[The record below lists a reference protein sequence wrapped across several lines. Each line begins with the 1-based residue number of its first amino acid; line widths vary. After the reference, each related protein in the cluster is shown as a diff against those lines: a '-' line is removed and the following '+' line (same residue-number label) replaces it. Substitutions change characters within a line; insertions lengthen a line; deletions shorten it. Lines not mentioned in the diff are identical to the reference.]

1 VATSDPGRIN
11 VSPLLRY
18 LYSSKNIVGSTLAL
32 FGLLLF
38 FTGVITSFWWPFVV
52 IAMYGIGALLAPGP
66 TRLEVGDT
74 SFDPDSIR
82 RALNKTIGT
91 ANGKLPQPMAAKV
104 QHISD
109 TITGILPHYAD
120 FPAGSPDLFVVG
132 RTATDYL
139 PSALQAYLNLPRA
152 YATLHRMSNGKT
164 ADQVLSDQL
173 DLLSS
178 KMDEVADA
186 VHKKDSDALMANA
199 RFLEEK
205 FGPSALSLPQPQPGS
220 AA

>member
-1 VATSDPGRIN
+1 
-11 VSPLLRY
+11 
-18 LYSSKNIVGSTLAL
+18 
-32 FGLLLF
+32 
-38 FTGVITSFWWPFVV
+38 
-52 IAMYGIGALLAPGP
+52 
-66 TRLEVGDT
+66 VGDA

-82 RALNKTIGT
+82 RSLNKTIST
-91 ANGKLPQPMAAKV
+91 ANGKLPPEILAKV

-109 TITGILPHYAD
+109 TITGILPHYGN

-152 YATLHRMSNGKT
+152 YATLHRMPNGKT

-186 VHKKDSDALMANA
+186 VFKKDSDALLTNA

-205 FGPSALSLPQPQPGS
+205 FGPSALSLPQP